1 MPEMGEPVSEV
12 HIERESNMGKWIL
25 LALAIIYVA
34 GSLYLTFSLRAHV
47 ETLSKDYAA
56 SKVQI
61 DDVWRVSG
69 LKGTSSNDVVV
80 QDLCPLDVS
89 DHVLV
94 GTVDRVAFHEAANA
108 LDPAHATPTTCVNL
122 VTGVVGALI

>member
-34 GSLYLTFSLRAHV
+34 GSLFLTLSLRAHLD
-47 ETLSKDYAA
+47 TLNKDYAA

-61 DDVWRVSG
+61 AELTRRVQSAEANDETLAQQVG
-69 LKGTSSNDVVV
+69 ITKREIASRASQIKRQQRAAGARNAEQQEQKLSKGSR
-80 QDLCPLDVS
+80 
-89 DHVLV
+89 
-94 GTVDRVAFHEAANA
+94 G
-108 LDPAHATPTTCVNL
+108 
-122 VTGVVGALI
+122 

>member
-34 GSLYLTFSLRAHV
+34 GSLFLTLSLRAHLD
-47 ETLSKDYAA
+47 TLNKDYAA

-61 DDVWRVSG
+61 AELTRRVQSAEA
-69 LKGTSSNDVVV
+69 NDETLA
-80 QDLCPLDVS
+80 QQERITQREISCRASAIHSQQLDAE
-89 DHVLV
+89 
-94 GTVDRVAFHEAANA
+94 GR
-108 LDPAHATPTTCVNL
+108 
-122 VTGVVGALI
+122 